1 MSDQREVTAHNWRTL
16 ARRQRWR
23 HAVVFAI
30 IFGCVWVV
38 DWPEQGGRF
47 SMQTWPL
54 LMPWVLAVLLA
65 LGLTLAVKG
74 LLPARR
80 NQPKEKPDPAAYR
93 KVLATLLVL
102 ALGIAAMPWIGFVLG
117 SIAIYTLISML
128 IAPTR
133 PRSPKG
139 WAQTLVIAAIA
150 SGVFYAVFR
159 YVLMVP
165 LPTGTWFG

>member
-1 MSDQREVTAHNWRTL
+1 MSNSDTLSGLLTL
-16 ARRQRWR
+16 ALTLVAWYHSRD
-23 HAVVFAI
+23 FTYY
-30 IFGCVWVV
+30 
-38 DWPEQGGRF
+38 GGLF
-47 SMQTWPL
+47 VN
-54 LMPWVLAVLLA
+54 WVLAVLLA

-139 WAQTLVIAAIA
+139 WAQTLVIAAIT